1 MFMKNVKG
9 RVATIIPAR
18 NEEQFIGETLTALLN
33 QDIDDNYIIVVND
46 GSEDKT
52 KEVVDSF
59 PNIELINIENRGF
72 DAQGTP
78 ILARVINQGLEKLV
92 PEVSYDYIMIL
103 GSDHILP
110 SNYIRKIV
118 DHMDHNRDIAICSG
132 QIKGEK
138 SKVPRGSGRIVRSD
152 FWKTIGL
159 QYPLKFGFETY
170 LLIKAQQLGYRIDVL
185 NDLISLTSRPTRKSY
200 KKETYISY
208 GKSLRA
214 LGYIQLY
221 SVGRIGLISLKNPK
235 GAFYMLQGYT
245 SSDIEFYEEDFR
257 SFLRYIQYGRLKQ
270 RIKSFLFRKSIRT

>member
-118 DHMDHNRDIAICSG
+118 DHLDHNRDIAICSG

-152 FWKTIGL
+152 FWKSIGL

-221 SVGRIGLISLKNPK
+221 SAGRIGLISLKNPK
-235 GAFYMLQGYT
+235 GAFYMLRGYT

-270 RIKSFLFRKSIRT
+270 YIKSFLFR

>member
-59 PNIELINIENRGF
+59 PYIELINIENRGF

-152 FWKTIGL
+152 FWKSIGL

-221 SVGRIGLISLKNPK
+221 SAGRIGLISLKNPK

-270 RIKSFLFRKSIRT
+270 FIKSFLFR

>member
-1 MFMKNVKG
+1 MKIGKG
-9 RVATIIPAR
+9 SRIATIIPAR
-18 NEEQFIGETLTALLN
+18 NEEKFIGETLTALSN

-52 KEVVDSF
+52 KEVVNSF

-72 DAQGTP
+72 DAHGTP

-92 PEVSYDYIMIL
+92 TEISYDYIMIL

-118 DHMDHNRDIAICSG
+118 DHMDHNRNVAICSG
-132 QIKGEK
+132 EIKDEK
-138 SKVPRGSGRIVRSD
+138 SKVPRGSGRIVRSS
-152 FWKTIGL
+152 FWKAIGL

-170 LLIKAQQLGYRIDVL
+170 LLIKAQQLGYSIDVL
-185 NDLISLTSRPTRKSY
+185 NDLISVTNRPTRKSY

-214 LGYIQLY
+214 LGYVHLY
-221 SVGRIGLISLKNPK
+221 SLGRIGLISLKNPK
-235 GAFYMLQGYT
+235 GAIYMLQGYT
-245 SSDIEFYEEDFR
+245 SSGIEFYEEDFR
-257 SFLRYIQYGRLKQ
+257 SFLRSIQYRRLKQ
-270 RIKSFLFRKSIRT
+270 YIKSFLFR

>member
-18 NEEQFIGETLTALLN
+18 NEEKFIGETLAALLN
-33 QDIDDNYIIVVND
+33 QDITDNNIIVVND

-52 KEVVDSF
+52 KEVVNSF

-72 DAQGTP
+72 DAHGTP
-78 ILARVINQGLEKLV
+78 NLAKVINQGLEKLLPDV
-92 PEVSYDYIMIL
+92 LYDYIMIL

-118 DHMDHNRDIAICSG
+118 DQMDDNRDIAICSG

-170 LLIKAQQLGYRIDVL
+170 LLIKAQQLGYRINVL

-200 KKETYISY
+200 KKETYVSY

-221 SVGRIGLISLKNPK
+221 SAGRIGLISLKNPK
-235 GAFYMLQGYT
+235 GAFYMLKGYT

-257 SFLRYIQYGRLKQ
+257 SFLRYIQYVRLKQ
-270 RIKSFLFRKSIRT
+270 YMKSFLFR

>member
-1 MFMKNVKG
+1 MFMKNVKS

-59 PNIELINIENRGF
+59 PNIEVINIENRGF

-118 DHMDHNRDIAICSG
+118 DHLDHNRDIAICSG

-152 FWKTIGL
+152 FWKSIGL

-221 SVGRIGLISLKNPK
+221 SAGRIGLISLKNPK

-270 RIKSFLFRKSIRT
+270 FIKSFLFR

>member
-1 MFMKNVKG
+1 MNVKG

-18 NEEQFIGETLTALLN
+18 NEEKFIGETLAALLN
-33 QDIDDNYIIVVND
+33 QDITDNNIIVVND

-52 KEVVDSF
+52 KEVVNSF

-72 DAQGTP
+72 DAHGTP
-78 ILARVINQGLEKLV
+78 NLAKVINQGLEKLLPDV
-92 PEVSYDYIMIL
+92 LYDYIMIL

-118 DHMDHNRDIAICSG
+118 DQMDDNRDIAICSG

-159 QYPLKFGFETY
+159 QYPLKYGFETY
-170 LLIKAQQLGYRIDVL
+170 LLIKAQQLGYRINVL

-200 KKETYISY
+200 KKETYVSY

-221 SVGRIGLISLKNPK
+221 SAGRIGLISLKNPK
-235 GAFYMLQGYT
+235 GAFYMLKGYT

-257 SFLRYIQYGRLKQ
+257 SFLRYIQYVRLKQ
-270 RIKSFLFRKSIRT
+270 YIKSFLFR

>member
-118 DHMDHNRDIAICSG
+118 DHMDHNRAIAICSG

-152 FWKTIGL
+152 FWKSIGL

-185 NDLISLTSRPTRKSY
+185 NDLISITSRPTRKSY

-221 SVGRIGLISLKNPK
+221 SAGRIGLISLKNPK

-257 SFLRYIQYGRLKQ
+257 SFLRYIQYGRVKQ
-270 RIKSFLFRKSIRT
+270 YIKSFLFR

>member
-1 MFMKNVKG
+1 MFMKNVKS

-59 PNIELINIENRGF
+59 PNIEVINIENRGF

-118 DHMDHNRDIAICSG
+118 DHLDHNRDIAICSG

-152 FWKTIGL
+152 FWKSIGL

-221 SVGRIGLISLKNPK
+221 SAGRIGLISLKNPK
-235 GAFYMLQGYT
+235 GAFYMLRGYT

-270 RIKSFLFRKSIRT
+270 YIKSFLFR

>member
-1 MFMKNVKG
+1 MFMKIKKG
-9 RVATIIPAR
+9 SRIATIIPAR
-18 NEEQFIGETLTALLN
+18 NEEKFIGETLTALSN

-52 KEVVDSF
+52 KEVVNSF

-72 DAQGTP
+72 DAHGTP

-92 PEVSYDYIMIL
+92 TEISYDYIMIL

-118 DHMDHNRDIAICSG
+118 DHMDHNRNVAICSG
-132 QIKGEK
+132 QIKDEK
-138 SKVPRGSGRIVRSD
+138 SKVPRGSGRIVRSN
-152 FWKTIGL
+152 FWKAIGL

-185 NDLISLTSRPTRKSY
+185 NDLISVTNRPTRKSY
-200 KKETYISY
+200 KKETFISY

-214 LGYIQLY
+214 LGYVHLY
-221 SVGRIGLISLKNPK
+221 SLGRIGLISLKNPK
-235 GAFYMLQGYT
+235 GAIYMLQGYT
-245 SSDIEFYEEDFR
+245 SSGIEFYEEDFR
-257 SFLRYIQYGRLKQ
+257 SFLRCIQYRRLKQ
-270 RIKSFLFRKSIRT
+270 YIRSFLFR

>member
-9 RVATIIPAR
+9 RRIATIIPAR
-18 NEEQFIGETLTALLN
+18 NEEKFIGETLTALLK

-59 PNIELINIENRGF
+59 PNIELVNIENRGF
-72 DAQGTP
+72 DAHGTP

-92 PEVSYDYIMIL
+92 QEISYDYIMIL
-103 GSDHILP
+103 GSDHVLP
-110 SNYIRKIV
+110 SNYIRKIIN
-118 DHMDHNRDIAICSG
+118 HMDHNSDIAICSG
-132 QIKGEK
+132 QIKDEK

-152 FWKTIGL
+152 FWKSIGL

-170 LLIKAQQLGYRIDVL
+170 LLIKAQQLGYRIEVL
-185 NDLISLTSRPTRKSY
+185 NDLISVTNRPTRKSY
-200 KKETYISY
+200 KKETYLSY

-214 LGYIQLY
+214 LGYVQLY
-221 SVGRIGLISLKNPK
+221 SLGRIGLISLKNPK
-235 GAFYMLQGYT
+235 GAVYMLQGYT

-270 RIKSFLFRKSIRT
+270 YIKSFLFR

>member
-1 MFMKNVKG
+1 MKIGKG
-9 RVATIIPAR
+9 SRIATIIPAR
-18 NEEQFIGETLTALLN
+18 NEEKFIGETLTALSN

-52 KEVVDSF
+52 KEVVNSF

-72 DAQGTP
+72 DAHGTP

-92 PEVSYDYIMIL
+92 TEISYDYIMIL

-118 DHMDHNRDIAICSG
+118 DHMDHNRNIAICSG
-132 QIKGEK
+132 QIKDEK
-138 SKVPRGSGRIVRSD
+138 SKVPRGSGRIVRSN
-152 FWKTIGL
+152 FWKAIGL

-170 LLIKAQQLGYRIDVL
+170 LLIKAQQLGYSIDVL
-185 NDLISLTSRPTRKSY
+185 NDLISVTNRPTRKSY

-214 LGYIQLY
+214 LGYVHLY
-221 SVGRIGLISLKNPK
+221 SLGRIGLISLKNPK
-235 GAFYMLQGYT
+235 GAIYMLQGYT
-245 SSDIEFYEEDFR
+245 SSGIEFYEEDFR
-257 SFLRYIQYGRLKQ
+257 SFLRSIQYRRLKQ
-270 RIKSFLFRKSIRT
+270 YIKSFLFR

>member
-1 MFMKNVKG
+1 MVNKKWKI
-9 RVATIIPAR
+9 ATIIPAR
-18 NEEQFIGETLTALLN
+18 NEEKFIGRTLTALLN
-33 QDIDDNYIIVVND
+33 QDIDNNYIIVVND
-46 GSEDKT
+46 GSEDRT
-52 KEVVDSF
+52 KEVVNSF
-59 PNIELINIENRGF
+59 NNVELINIENRGYN
-72 DAQGTP
+72 AQGTP
-78 ILARVINQGLEKLV
+78 LLAMVINLGLEKLLLT
-92 PEVSYDYIMIL
+92 PQVSYDYIMIL

-118 DHMDHNRDIAICSG
+118 DHLDHNRDIAICSG

-152 FWKTIGL
+152 FWKSIGL

-221 SVGRIGLISLKNPK
+221 SAGRIGLISLKNPK

-270 RIKSFLFRKSIRT
+270 FINSFLFR

>member
-1 MFMKNVKG
+1 MFMKIGKG
-9 RVATIIPAR
+9 SRIATIIPAR
-18 NEEQFIGETLTALLN
+18 NEEKFIGETLTALSN

-52 KEVVDSF
+52 KEVVNSF

-72 DAQGTP
+72 DAHGTP
-78 ILARVINQGLEKLV
+78 ILARVINQGLEKLLT
-92 PEVSYDYIMIL
+92 EISYDYIMIL

-118 DHMDHNRDIAICSG
+118 DHMDHNRNVAICSG
-132 QIKGEK
+132 EIKDEK
-138 SKVPRGSGRIVRSD
+138 SKVPRGSGRIVRSS
-152 FWKTIGL
+152 FWKAIGL

-170 LLIKAQQLGYRIDVL
+170 LLIKAQQMGYRIDVL

-214 LGYIQLY
+214 LGYVHLY
-221 SVGRIGLISLKNPK
+221 SLGRIGLISLKNPK
-235 GAFYMLQGYT
+235 GAIYMLQGYT
-245 SSDIEFYEEDFR
+245 SSGIEFYEEDFR
-257 SFLRYIQYGRLKQ
+257 SFLRSIQYRRLKQ
-270 RIKSFLFRKSIRT
+270 YIRSFLFR

>member
-1 MFMKNVKG
+1 MKNVKG

-18 NEEQFIGETLTALLN
+18 NEEKFIGETLAALLN
-33 QDIDDNYIIVVND
+33 QDITDNNIIVVND

-52 KEVVDSF
+52 KEVVNSF
-59 PNIELINIENRGF
+59 PNIDLINIENRGF
-72 DAQGTP
+72 DAHGTP
-78 ILARVINQGLEKLV
+78 NLAKVINQGLEKLLPDV
-92 PEVSYDYIMIL
+92 LYDYIMIL

-118 DHMDHNRDIAICSG
+118 DQMDDNRDIAICSG

-170 LLIKAQQLGYRIDVL
+170 LLIKAQQLGYRINVL

-200 KKETYISY
+200 KKETYVSY

-221 SVGRIGLISLKNPK
+221 SAGRIGLISLKNPK
-235 GAFYMLQGYT
+235 GAFYMLKGYT

-257 SFLRYIQYGRLKQ
+257 SFLRYIQYVRLKQ
-270 RIKSFLFRKSIRT
+270 YIKSFLFR

>member
-18 NEEQFIGETLTALLN
+18 NEEKFIGETLAALLN
-33 QDIDDNYIIVVND
+33 QDSTDNNIIVVND

-52 KEVVDSF
+52 KEVVNSF

-72 DAQGTP
+72 DAHGTP
-78 ILARVINQGLEKLV
+78 NLAKVINQGLEKLLPDV
-92 PEVSYDYIMIL
+92 LYDYIMIL

-118 DHMDHNRDIAICSG
+118 DQMDDKRDIAICSG

-152 FWKTIGL
+152 FWKSIGL
-159 QYPLKFGFETY
+159 RYPLKFGFETY
-170 LLIKAQQLGYRIDVL
+170 LLIKAQQLGYRINVL

-200 KKETYISY
+200 KKETYVSY

-221 SVGRIGLISLKNPK
+221 SAGRIGLISLKNPK

-270 RIKSFLFRKSIRT
+270 YIKSFLFR

>member
-1 MFMKNVKG
+1 MKIVKG
-9 RVATIIPAR
+9 SRIATIIPAR
-18 NEEQFIGETLTALLN
+18 NEEKFIGETLTALSN

-52 KEVVDSF
+52 KEVVNSF

-72 DAQGTP
+72 DAHGTP

-92 PEVSYDYIMIL
+92 TEISYDYIMIL

-118 DHMDHNRDIAICSG
+118 DHMDHNRNVAICSG
-132 QIKGEK
+132 EIKDEK
-138 SKVPRGSGRIVRSD
+138 SKVPRGSGRIVRSS
-152 FWKTIGL
+152 FWKAIGL

-170 LLIKAQQLGYRIDVL
+170 LLIKAQQLGYSIDVL
-185 NDLISLTSRPTRKSY
+185 NDLISVTNRPTRKSY

-214 LGYIQLY
+214 LGYVHLY
-221 SVGRIGLISLKNPK
+221 SLGRIGLISLKNPK
-235 GAFYMLQGYT
+235 GAIYMLQGYT
-245 SSDIEFYEEDFR
+245 SSGIEFYEEDFR
-257 SFLRYIQYGRLKQ
+257 SFLRSIQYRRLKQ
-270 RIKSFLFRKSIRT
+270 YIKSFLFR

>member
-152 FWKTIGL
+152 FWKSIGL

-221 SVGRIGLISLKNPK
+221 SAGRIGLISLKNPK

-270 RIKSFLFRKSIRT
+270 YIKSFLFR

>member
-1 MFMKNVKG
+1 MFMKNVKS

-52 KEVVDSF
+52 QEVVNSF

-118 DHMDHNRDIAICSG
+118 DHLDHNRDIAICSG

-152 FWKTIGL
+152 FWKSIGL

-221 SVGRIGLISLKNPK
+221 SAGRIGLISLKNPK

-270 RIKSFLFRKSIRT
+270 FIKSFLFR